1 MKYLLDTN
9 ILRYYA
15 ARHPTLV
22 DNLDKRLPEEIGLPF
37 IALVEHLRG
46 RFDALLKAEPKNILR
61 EQERLRDAQN
71 LLSDFE
77 VVYLNEKAVAE
88 FTNLRRRVSTRK
100 RYTDVVIAAMTLAD
114 DHIVVTR
121 NVNDF
126 SDLLPAARIQNWI
139 DHVY

>member
-22 DNLDKRLPEEIGLPF
+22 DHLDKRLPEEIGLPF
-37 IALVEHLRG
+37 IVLVEHLRG

-71 LLSDFE
+71 LLRDFE

-100 RYTDVVIAAMTLAD
+100 RHTDVVIAAMALAD

-126 SDLLPAARIQNWI
+126 KDLLPAARIQNWI

>member
-15 ARHPTLV
+15 ARHSTLV
-22 DNLDKRLPEEIGLPF
+22 DNLDKRLPKEIGLPF
-37 IALVEHLRG
+37 IVLVEHLRG

-61 EQERLRDAQN
+61 EQERLREAQN

-88 FTNLRRRVSTRK
+88 LTVLRRRVSTRK
-100 RYTDVVIAAMTLAD
+100 RYTDVVIAAMALVD
-114 DHIVVTR
+114 DHIIVTR

-126 SDLLPAARIQNWI
+126 RDLLPAARIQNWV
-139 DHVY
+139 DQVY